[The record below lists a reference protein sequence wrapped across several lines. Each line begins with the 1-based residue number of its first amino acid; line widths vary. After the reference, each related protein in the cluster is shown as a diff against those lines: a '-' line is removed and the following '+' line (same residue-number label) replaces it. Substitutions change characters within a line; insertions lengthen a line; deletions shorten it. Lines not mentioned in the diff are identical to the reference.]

1 MKNSVALLSLSS
13 SRKLATE
20 ISDILEIPLR
30 DVEVKHFAD
39 GEIIVEPVES
49 VRGDNVYIIQSTCA
63 PVSANLMEILIAVD
77 ACRRASAK
85 EINVIIPYFGY
96 ARQDRKAKPR
106 QPITARLV
114 ADLLQVA
121 GIDRVITMDLH
132 ASQIQGFF
140 NVPIDDMTAMP
151 LIGQYFRK
159 KQLKDVVVVSP
170 DHGGVTRARRLA
182 EALQSPLAIIDK
194 RRPKPNVAEI
204 MNIVGDIKD
213 KTCILIDDMVDT
225 GGTIVQG
232 AKALKERGAKEIYI
246 ACTHAV
252 FSGEAIER
260 LTDEVVKEVV
270 ITNTIELPKEKHL
283 DKIKV
288 LSVASLLAATIDAVE
303 HAEPVS
309 DVFSMFEK

>member
-13 SRKLATE
+13 SRQLATE
-20 ISDILEIPLR
+20 ISDILGIPLR
-30 DVEVKHFAD
+30 EVEVKHFAD

-63 PVSANLMEILIAVD
+63 PVSSNLMEILIAVD

-159 KQLKDVVVVSP
+159 KQLKDTVVVSP

-182 EALQSPLAIIDK
+182 ETLQAPLAIIDK

-204 MNIVGDIKD
+204 MNIVGDVKD

-252 FSGEAIER
+252 FSGAAIER
-260 LTDEVVKEVV
+260 LQDEIVKEVV

-288 LSVASLLAATIDAVE
+288 LSVASLLSATIDAVE
-303 HAEPVS
+303 NAQPVS

>member
-30 DVEVKHFAD
+30 DVEVRHFAD

-204 MNIVGDIKD
+204 MNIVGDVQD

-232 AKALKERGAKEIYI
+232 AKALKARGAKEIYI

-260 LTDEVVKEVV
+260 LKDEVIKEVV
-270 ITNTIELPKEKHL
+270 ITNTIELPEDKRL

-303 HAEPVS
+303 NAEPVS